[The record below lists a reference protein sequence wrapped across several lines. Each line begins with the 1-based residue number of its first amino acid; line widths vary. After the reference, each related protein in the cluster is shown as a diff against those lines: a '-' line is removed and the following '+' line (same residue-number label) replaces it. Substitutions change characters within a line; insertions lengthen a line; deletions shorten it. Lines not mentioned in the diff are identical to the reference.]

1 MSKYADILGTPLEL
15 DVDDDDIVLDAVLL
29 MRVTKFDSERGTS
42 QLVFAASD
50 NTDFITQIGMFQTAL
65 LELGRAVD

>member
-1 MSKYADILGTPLEL
+1 MSKHADILGTPLEL